1 MEEPV
6 IEPGSLD
13 KGQSRS
19 CPGLIRALY
28 SKTPIRGGVGK
39 RVDGNG
45 PPIESSRA
53 ILMPFPA
60 QI

>member
-28 SKTPIRGGVGK
+28 SKTPIGGG
-39 RVDGNG
+39 RWENG
-45 PPIESSRA
+45 SMEMVLR
-53 ILMPFPA
+53 LNPA
-60 QI
+60 GQF